1 MSTRV
6 DTEEIESTRSEKLL
20 AVLMG
25 AFLLVGAVWF
35 YVQVPAWVD
44 AAVPGAGDTVSQ
56 RVLDAQARAQEE
68 RWAAETE
75 RDERRG
81 ELDIARE
88 EYKVALQEG
97 RDTTVAKEAYDDAQ
111 VAHDRAAAELRDAVA
126 AADEADDAAM
136 EAQERVSAE
145 ARSGT
150 QAWVIAIVR
159 LVFVAAWTFIAYQV
173 IARMRRRESRYLAL
187 GFAAAAVGAIMALV
201 FAVDYVT
208 DYVDPLD
215 LGPFVLSVLG
225 VAATLVAFRVLQR
238 YLASRLPGRR
248 VRKGECPFCGFP
260 LREAGLEHGPHCA
273 GCGREVVAPCGRCAS
288 PRRVGSA
295 HCVAC
300 GLS

>member
-6 DTEEIESTRSEKLL
+6 ETEEIESTRSEKLL

-25 AFLLVGAVWF
+25 VFLLVGAVWF

-44 AAVPGAGDTVSQ
+44 EAVPRADTTVAQSA
-56 RVLDAQARAQEE
+56 LDAQTRAQEA
-68 RWAAETE
+68 RWDAETE

-97 RDTTVAKEAYDDAQ
+97 RGETAAKEAYDEAQ
-111 VAHDRAAAELRDAVA
+111 VAYDRAAADLRDAVA
-126 AADEADDAAM
+126 AADEADDTVTK
-136 EAQERVSAE
+136 AQEKADAE

-150 QAWVIAIVR
+150 HAWVVAIVR
-159 LVFVAAWTFIAYQV
+159 LAFVAGWTFVAYQV

-201 FAVDYVT
+201 FAIDYVT
-208 DYVDPLD
+208 DYIDPLD
-215 LGPFVLSVLG
+215 LGPFVLSLLG

-273 GCGREVVAPCGRCAS
+273 GCGRDVVAPCATCAS
-288 PRRVGSA
+288 PRRVGSSYCA
-295 HCVAC
+295 AC
-300 GLS
+300 GTA